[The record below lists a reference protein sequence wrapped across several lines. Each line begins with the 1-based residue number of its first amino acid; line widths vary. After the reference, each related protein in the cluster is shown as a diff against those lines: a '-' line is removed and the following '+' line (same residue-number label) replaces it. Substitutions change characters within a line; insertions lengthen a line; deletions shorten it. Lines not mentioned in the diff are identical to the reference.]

1 MAEFTWMLPMQ
12 SCNKRNRRKK
22 KIKRKRIVKAKETK
36 TEKAFILISFA
47 ILQIYDI
54 LITAGQQPG
63 KQPSNFLATDPAKN
77 TR

>member
-36 TEKAFILISFA
+36 TKKAFILISFA

-54 LITAGQQPG
+54 LMPG
-63 KQPSNFLATDPAKN
+63 NFLATDPAEDYLMIAYS
-77 TR
+77 